1 MKFQFCTLVFLAN
14 IGIGLAQNNS
24 VNGKNVGKYLG
35 GTETTDFSSRALF
48 NKAELLGKPAGSGKI
63 EGSALL
69 FEDWENEGAVILGD
83 KSYRLNNLNYDI
95 NQDEFLSKIS
105 EDSTFVFD
113 FSNIDKVVVNDK
125 LFKQYY
131 NPSQQKNKIYEVI
144 YENSDYS
151 LLKGYFIVV
160 IEGSPDPMLHRPN
173 AKIRK
178 KSEYFILKNDM
189 IEPFKW
195 NKKSIAGLVEGDKK
209 GDLEKY
215 VKKNKLSYNDESDVN
230 LILKFFSKN

>member
-1 MKFQFCTLVFLAN
+1 MKFKFYALFFLVNTGLS
-14 IGIGLAQNNS
+14 LAQNS
-24 VNGKNVGKYLG
+24 VNGKNVGKFLG

-48 NKAELLGKPAGSGKI
+48 NKAELLGKPTNTGKI

-69 FEDWENEGAVILGD
+69 FEKWDNDGIIVMGD

-95 NQDEFLSKIS
+95 NQDAFLSKID

-113 FSNIDKVVVNDK
+113 FTNIDKVVINDK

-131 NPSQQKNKIYEVI
+131 SPSQQKSKIYEVI
-144 YENSDYS
+144 FENGDFS
-151 LLKGYFIVV
+151 LLKGYFVVV

-173 AKIRK
+173 SKIRK
-178 KSEYFILKNDM
+178 KSDYFIMKDNI

-195 NKKSIAGLVEGDKK
+195 NKKSIAGLVEDNKK
-209 GDLEKY
+209 EDFEKY
-215 VKKNKLSYNDESDVN
+215 VKKNKLSYNDESDVS
-230 LILKFFSKN
+230 LVLKFFSKN